1 MSMSK
6 SNKSIFPGQR
16 ENEEIIM
23 IVFKHWYIAIM
34 PMLKALGIILLS
46 LFLPILLGLTFY
58 IFNYTISTV
67 AYIVWILFWV
77 GYIFYAY
84 FNWLQDKY
92 IITNERIVNIDKKGA
107 FNTTVREAEIDKIQN
122 ITHSTKGMFATMLNF
137 GTVILQT
144 ATGELILD
152 YVPNPVYIKEEILQL
167 IKGQKHV

>member
-6 SNKSIFPGQR
+6 TNKSIFPGQR

-23 IVFKHWYIAIM
+23 IVFKHWYIAII

-84 FNWLQDKY
+84 FNWLQGKY
-92 IITNERIVNIDKKGA
+92 IITNERIVSIDKKGA
-107 FNTTVREAEIDKIQN
+107 FNTTVRETEIDKIQN
-122 ITHSTKGMFATMLNF
+122 IVHSTKGMFATMLNF
-137 GTVILQT
+137 GSIVIQT
-144 ATGELILD
+144 NTTDLVLD
-152 YVPNPVYIKEEILQL
+152 YVPNPVYIKEEVLQL
-167 IKGQKHV
+167 MKGN